1 MDQGWGDMFMA
12 LIIFYNLV
20 ENFPI
25 VIINSG
31 IILKETIL
39 PFFQLV
45 TNTKAPREEDKIQLS
60 LISLEDAFMFFANI
74 FNPAYVAQQLFKW
87 ILGWDPLDMV
97 IENKKDEEHY
107 YTGKAINGIKHSFG
121 A

>member
-45 TNTKAPREEDKIQLS
+45 TNTKAPREEDKI
-60 LISLEDAFMFFANI
+60 
-74 FNPAYVAQQLFKW
+74 
-87 ILGWDPLDMV
+87 
-97 IENKKDEEHY
+97 
-107 YTGKAINGIKHSFG
+107 
-121 A
+121 